1 MKRETRRGRIKEKGT
16 DAHRDPI
23 TGSPG
28 AHPVGTGVG
37 AASGATAGA
46 ALGAMAGPVGAA
58 VGLVAGAVAGGLA
71 GKAVAETID
80 PTIED
85 AFWERNYASRPYAE
99 KGLSY
104 DTYRPAYRTGYEGR
118 TRYAGRTYEEV
129 EADLERDFE
138 RTKGDSTLTWNQAKH
153 AVRDGWHRMERA
165 IPGDAD
171 KDGR

>member
-1 MKRETRRGRIKEKGT
+1 MRFGKE
-16 DAHRDPI
+16 
-23 TGSPG
+23 
-28 AHPVGTGVG
+28 
-37 AASGATAGA
+37 
-46 ALGAMAGPVGAA
+46 
-58 VGLVAGAVAGGLA
+58 
-71 GKAVAETID
+71 
-80 PTIED
+80 
-85 AFWERNYASRPYAE
+85 NYANRPYAE

-104 DTYRPAYRTGYEGR
+104 DAYRPAYRTGYEGR
-118 TRYAGRTYEEV
+118 TRYAGRKYEEV

>member
-1 MKRETRRGRIKEKGT
+1 MKKETTRVTIKEKGT

-23 TGSPG
+23 TGSAG

-46 ALGAMAGPVGAA
+46 ALGSMAGPVGAA

-85 AFWERNYASRPYAE
+85 AFWERNHANRPYAE

-118 TRYAGRTYEEV
+118 TRYAGRKYDEV